1 MHHPQRG
8 TETGSVLMQ
17 QPGQARGFCEASV
30 VTYSAAYT
38 CRYFEEKKSKA
49 EEGCNIAEGD
59 REWGSA
65 QCSNLERLE
74 DFVRQFVG
82 QAPTDM
88 FMQTLLVLQAADQRA
103 ANQAS
108 SKGLSCVT
116 SLTWAQPRS
125 RWWKRRI
132 LLFISDVTDVI
143 HSIPC
148 TP

>member
-17 QPGQARGFCEASV
+17 QPGQARGFCEAFV

>member
-1 MHHPQRG
+1 
-8 TETGSVLMQ
+8 MQ
-17 QPGQARGFCEASV
+17 EYGEARGSCEAFV
-30 VTYSAAYT
+30 ITYNAAFT

-108 SKGLSCVT
+108 SKGLSCVKV
-116 SLTWAQPRS
+116 SLGRS
-125 RWWKRRI
+125 HFHAVCKRRE
-132 LLFISDVTDVI
+132 LLSLNCRCHLLRSLPPMIMPDPAHVTLFW
-143 HSIPC
+143 SQ
-148 TP
+148 